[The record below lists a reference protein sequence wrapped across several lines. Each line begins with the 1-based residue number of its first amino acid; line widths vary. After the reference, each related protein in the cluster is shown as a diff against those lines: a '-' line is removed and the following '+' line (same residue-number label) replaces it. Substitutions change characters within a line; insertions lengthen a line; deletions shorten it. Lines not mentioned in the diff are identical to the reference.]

1 MLNVRDRQLTVQEIS
16 AMLRSDL
23 KPILFVLNNEGYT
36 IERFL
41 HGKTRAYNDIQNW
54 NWTDLLNVFQGY
66 PAEQRKGKS
75 YTVRTRDEME
85 KLLSDESFAKAEEI
99 QLVEVIMNRLDG
111 PQTLRRQAELSGK
124 ANAYVPTDLE

>member
-1 MLNVRDRQLTVQEIS
+1 MIRTG
-16 AMLRSDL
+16 L

-54 NWTDLLNVFQGY
+54 NWTALLSVFQGY
-66 PAEQRKGKS
+66 AKDAQKGKS
-75 YTVRTRDEME
+75 YTVRTKEQLD
-85 KLLSDESFAKAEEI
+85 KLLSDESFAKADEI
-99 QLVEVIMNRLDG
+99 QLVEIIMDKFDG

-124 ANAYVPTDLE
+124 ANAYVPTDLQ

>member
-1 MLNVRDRQLTVQEIS
+1 MLNVADRQLTVQEIS

-66 PAEQRKGKS
+66 SADKRKGKS
-75 YTVRTRDEME
+75 YTVRSREEMDN
-85 KLLSDESFAKAEEI
+85 LLSDEKFAKAEEI

-124 ANAYVPTDLE
+124 ANAYVPTDLQ